1 MIAQNFC
8 WVLFTHISYH
18 IASESQ
24 FNNHR
29 FANKGPPKIFP
40 FLYTI
45 PIPPHKKKSFRN
57 QINESRFHFS
67 SLCIE
72 QLQAASLI
80 AMAKLWIKYGAW
92 SNWKETNWEEL
103 PRYFFYFFIFLG
115 FFIKYFVLK
124 VLSKNLSLQS
134 STNLGIIITW
144 WVGTNS

>member
-1 MIAQNFC
+1 MLLVHIIIMIAQNFC

-72 QLQAASLI
+72 LLQAASLI

-92 SNWKETNWEEL
+92 SNWEES
-103 PRYFFYFFIFLG
+103 PRYFIYFYFYFLS
-115 FFIKYFVLK
+115 FLVSLLNLSCWKYFQKIYLC
-124 VLSKNLSLQS
+124 NHLQIWGS
-134 STNLGIIITW
+134 
-144 WVGTNS
+144 